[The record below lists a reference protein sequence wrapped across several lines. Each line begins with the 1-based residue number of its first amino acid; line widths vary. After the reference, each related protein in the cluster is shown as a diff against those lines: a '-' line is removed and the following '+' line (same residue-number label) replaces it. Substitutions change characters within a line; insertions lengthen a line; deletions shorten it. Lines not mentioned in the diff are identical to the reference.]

1 MLFYKSKPTSTD
13 TQQSPQIAENITCY
27 NISTISIPKLIL
39 EHHTDHISSLQFAN
53 THHSHF
59 NILFSGSYDK
69 SLVIWKISHSKFI
82 GEKIHIIPFK
92 SEITSIVIY
101 PNDQYLLVGC
111 FDHSIY
117 IIKCDYT
124 TISFNNVCTF
134 TRHDNIVN
142 SIAIDPFIEQNGR
155 FASLSDKGRLI
166 ISSYNANTNQ
176 VNIVHDYEEF
186 INASHKCSIIQKQID
201 WSVDGTW
208 IVSVDYHIIKHQNVI
223 HARLINLNQVG
234 SSQILIGH
242 DSPFLNAKFSKC
254 LYSDKG
260 NYNNDE
266 FQLCATSD
274 KNGNLIIWKVDKERF
289 SVLVEVNNYSESN
302 ITSMVWSYN
311 GEYLITVNSSGSVC
325 TIALSEFNIKTVNT
339 NNNSNNLY
347 NTNSYLQTNQNIN
360 QVRQPKPTLIPSAV
374 TCPPPSV
381 FETRTYN
388 DNLNAQQQQQKNQQT
403 LDNLSQDIVI
413 PNLHTRD
420 KGKVSLCYENNINEN
435 NCMIKLKYTIS
446 PTLNKTR
453 FLYQSKHTNK
463 MIKLFVVNNYFYSF
477 YDTNCVLHTYS
488 LLNSLLISKTYI
500 EDIHIITSYTKYL
513 LILTSQHRIIITDV
527 FTKQTILDDHLNV
540 NSSPNSIFQ
549 TKINEIFFI
558 NLNQIIIKA
567 ESVNPYNNT
576 NYKMK
581 LYFDSRNNG
590 LVLSNN
596 SQLTQYETQLISTM
610 KNLPD
615 VSYYNSYFE
624 KNIFFKDGEKKLND
638 NEYFKLSSDVDN
650 MYEAIFK
657 GKYFNNKTE
666 YLSNYK
672 SLLKR
677 IIEHSKYD
685 RFIYVLDDLYFLT
698 TDTEI
703 KNELENIY
711 KELIAVQKQ
720 KEQPY
725 IQHKQQTSVITQ
737 PLLQQSVPQALI
749 PENHSNTLGM
759 YDIIESQN
767 MFDNGG
773 NNNSIDNNG
782 NAEVNDIT
790 DARIHELLNVNL
802 LDNPIGND
810 KMIDVMGLMEHSDE
824 NRMKIE
830 DENERDLNVPEVVIE
845 EVVYSEKNDSNVI
858 QKDVDDIIGNDSEN
872 N

>member
-1 MLFYKSKPTSTD
+1 
-13 TQQSPQIAENITCY
+13 
-27 NISTISIPKLIL
+27 
-39 EHHTDHISSLQFAN
+39 
-53 THHSHF
+53 
-59 NILFSGSYDK
+59 
-69 SLVIWKISHSKFI
+69 
-82 GEKIHIIPFK
+82 
-92 SEITSIVIY
+92 
-101 PNDQYLLVGC
+101 
-111 FDHSIY
+111 
-117 IIKCDYT
+117 
-124 TISFNNVCTF
+124 
-134 TRHDNIVN
+134 
-142 SIAIDPFIEQNGR
+142 
-155 FASLSDKGRLI
+155 
-166 ISSYNANTNQ
+166 
-176 VNIVHDYEEF
+176 
-186 INASHKCSIIQKQID
+186 
-201 WSVDGTW
+201 
-208 IVSVDYHIIKHQNVI
+208 
-223 HARLINLNQVG
+223 
-234 SSQILIGH
+234 
-242 DSPFLNAKFSKC
+242 
-254 LYSDKG
+254 
-260 NYNNDE
+260 
-266 FQLCATSD
+266 
-274 KNGNLIIWKVDKERF
+274 
-289 SVLVEVNNYSESN
+289 
-302 ITSMVWSYN
+302 
-311 GEYLITVNSSGSVC
+311 
-325 TIALSEFNIKTVNT
+325 
-339 NNNSNNLY
+339 
-347 NTNSYLQTNQNIN
+347 
-360 QVRQPKPTLIPSAV
+360 
-374 TCPPPSV
+374 
-381 FETRTYN
+381 
-388 DNLNAQQQQQKNQQT
+388 
-403 LDNLSQDIVI
+403 
-413 PNLHTRD
+413 
-420 KGKVSLCYENNINEN
+420 
-435 NCMIKLKYTIS
+435 
-446 PTLNKTR
+446 
-453 FLYQSKHTNK
+453 